1 MTISSLSCDAT
12 TGKPR
17 WFTDTIGAYNGES
30 PLIANGVVY
39 VCAISLSQSWVYALD
54 AATGR
59 TLWVSPPFS
68 GQTFTSPVVADG
80 VVYAAI
86 GSMDCTVYAFHL
98 PKAVP

>member
-59 TLWVSPPFS
+59 TLGLSSFFRP
-68 GQTFTSPVVADG
+68 D
-80 VVYAAI
+80 
-86 GSMDCTVYAFHL
+86 FHL
-98 PKAVP
+98 TSGGGWGGLRRYREYGLYGVCLSLA